1 MQATKQYQ
9 LNTLAPLQFTQI
21 EGYSEIYDNAAYGI
35 SFVFGDEEDD
45 SDSDAR
51 GTYAP
56 LAPFNSIQRQR
67 RQEIFQVIIAKS

>member
-1 MQATKQYQ
+1 MKATRQHQ
-9 LNTLAPLQFTQI
+9 LNRLVPLQFTQI

-35 SFVFGDEEDD
+35 SFVFGDEEEQ
-45 SDSDAR
+45 AR

-56 LAPFNSIQRQR
+56 LAPFNSIQRQS